1 MERGRDTLAPIF
13 PLPPIPDRGTGPVAT
28 AADRANLFPV
38 PSARLFS
45 SLQSEGLER
54 YLAEVRALPSLS
66 EQEEGE
72 VFQAATAGDQSAR
85 ERIVMAHLGLVARI
99 AFQYAG
105 YGLPMADLVSEGNLG
120 LLRAAELFDP
130 KFGVAFSTYASV
142 WIKQRM
148 HRAITAQAHA
158 VRIPVWRSQR
168 LRKLDRLHAELNA
181 ELGRDARHADL
192 AERLGVAEDDVE
204 RMSQDRLTVDTL
216 DDVLESALAA
226 DLPHPAQQLTREE
239 LLEEVAACLA
249 GLDDTELQ
257 IVARKFGLLDEAPE
271 SYREMASD
279 FGRSRE
285 WIRRI
290 GEGAVAKLR
299 QSLST
304 VGALPRSLVAARR
317 RKAQERLR
325 RLSSKAAAPARMSV
339 FQMVLMQWLEPLIA
353 IL

>member
-1 MERGRDTLAPIF
+1 MRPF
-13 PLPPIPDRGTGPVAT
+13 
-28 AADRANLFPV
+28 
-38 PSARLFS
+38 SA
-45 SLQSEGLER
+45 LQSEGLER
-54 YLAEVRALPSLS
+54 YLAEVRALPPLT
-66 EQEEGE
+66 EGE
-72 VFQAATAGDQSAR
+72 GEEIFAAAARGNPEAR
-85 ERIVMAHLGLVARI
+85 ERIVLSHLGLVARI

-142 WIKQRM
+142 WVKQRM

-181 ELGRDARHADL
+181 ELGRDAEWTDL
-192 AERLGVAEDDVE
+192 ADRLGVGEDAIE
-204 RMSQDRLTVDTL
+204 RMAKDRLTVEGIDETPEAALL
-216 DDVLESALAA
+216 DDV
-226 DLPHPAQQLTREE
+226 PHPAQHLSRQE
-239 LLEEVAACLA
+239 LLEEVAACLH

-257 IVARKFGLLDEAPE
+257 IIARKFGLLDEAPE
-271 SYREMASD
+271 SYREMAPR
-279 FGRSRE
+279 FGKSRE

-299 QSLST
+299 SSLAT
-304 VGALPRSLVAARR
+304 VSNVPRALVEARR
-317 RKAQERLR
+317 RKARERLR
-325 RLSSKAAAPARMSV
+325 VLAAKAGSPAKMSV

-353 IL
+353 II